1 MLLETTDIKKN
12 DVLIYSENRFDLESN
27 FKIVNKKSPTKN
39 PQSISFYEIGKYINL
54 PVPKNMIVYRLL
66 TNHLSFNASITKYGF
81 LISIEEAV
89 ELVYFDPVFAIKDIE
104 LIKKIIDF
112 DTFRFKIQQIGL
124 TSLSKK
130 GKFLDYTEIFAFD
143 LNADEARHQKDRVYA
158 EAIFAF
164 DVTFPGEEDEAS
176 TDVPSVSYDK
186 DNVLPAQI
194 VTSESFVRAKINT
207 QERMKI
213 ENKIVSREETSDV
226 EFKKSGSSESKSN
239 DSEIGEDEGKDK
251 REPEPDTSK
260 EGIESNGDEREI
272 LENQKPISSISDFL
286 QKQRLSKKESEKES
300 RLTDSQNKFLNL
312 FKSTTDLGNYLKER
326 AKESFILKIEK

>member
-12 DVLIYSENRFDLESN
+12 DVLIYSENRFDLENN
-27 FKIVNKKSPTKN
+27 FKIVDKKSPTKN
-39 PQSISFYEIGKYINL
+39 PQNISFYEIGKYISL

-89 ELVYFDPVFAIKDIE
+89 ELVYFDPIFAIKDIE
-104 LIKKIIDF
+104 LIKKIVDF
-112 DTFRFKIQQIGL
+112 DIFRFKIQQVGL

-164 DVTFPGEEDEAS
+164 DVTFPSEEDEAA
-176 TDVPSVSYDK
+176 TNIPSVSSDK
-186 DNVLPAQI
+186 NIVSPPQI
-194 VTSESFVRAKINT
+194 VTSESFVRAKIDS

-213 ENKIVSREETSDV
+213 ENKIISKEETSDI
-226 EFKKSGSSESKSN
+226 ESKKLEPSESKTN
-239 DSEIGEDEGKDK
+239 ETEIGEGEEQKK
-251 REPEPDTSK
+251 REPEPDKSK
-260 EGIESNGDEREI
+260 EGIENKKDEKEI
-272 LENQKPISSISDFL
+272 SENHKPISSISDFL
-286 QKQRLSKKESEKES
+286 QKQRLSKKESEKEPS
-300 RLTDSQNKFLNL
+300 LTDSQNKFLNL

>member
-1 MLLETTDIKKN
+1 MLLETSDIKKN
-12 DVLIYSENRFDLESN
+12 DVLIFSENRFDLENN
-27 FKIVNKKSPTKN
+27 FKIVDKKSPTKN
-39 PQSISFYEIGKYINL
+39 PQSVSFYEIGKYINL

-81 LISIEEAV
+81 LLSIEGAV

-104 LIKKIIDF
+104 LIKKVVDY
-112 DTFRFKIQQIGL
+112 DTFRFKIQQVGL

-130 GKFLDYTEIFAFD
+130 GKFLDYSEIFAFD

-164 DVTFPGEEDEAS
+164 DVSFPSEEDDAS
-176 TDVPSVSYDK
+176 ANVSPVLYDK
-186 DNVLPAQI
+186 NNISPPLI

-213 ENKIVSREETSDV
+213 ENKILKEGETSDLDS
-226 EFKKSGSSESKSN
+226 KKLGLSESKSI
-239 DSEIGEDEGKDK
+239 DTEVSESEEQKKSEPDADKSKQGIENKEDE
-251 REPEPDTSK
+251 R
-260 EGIESNGDEREI
+260 GILD
-272 LENQKPISSISDFL
+272 NQKPLSSISDFL
-286 QKQRLSKKESEKES
+286 QKQRLSNKESEKES
-300 RLTDSQNKFLNL
+300 GLTDNQNKFLNL

-326 AKESFILKIEK
+326 AKKSFILKIEK